1 MRVIRGGVTAPK
13 GFIASGIASGVKKGK
28 LDLGLIFSER
38 KAVCAGFFTSNRIK
52 AVPVLLSGSIIKGPV
67 HRAVIINSG
76 SANCL
81 TGKKGL
87 LDAKL
92 ILKRLAKLLSGSG
105 ALRLRSCLRSIKESQ
120 VLICSTGPIGKRLD
134 IKKILSGLPF
144 LAEDLSRSGS
154 HRIAQAI
161 MTTDTRPKEFAC
173 SFKVENK
180 EVRIGGVA
188 KGAGMIAPNLVYPE
202 RMRGATTICV
212 ISTDANISK
221 TTLKA
226 ATKCAVDNSFNS
238 ITVDGDMSTND
249 TFLCLANGASDVS
262 IKPNTA
268 AYKKFSQAL
277 NFVALNLA
285 KMIVKDGEGAT
296 KFIEIKIAGAKTVA
310 QAKRVAFGI
319 AKSNLV
325 KTAVYGGGSNI
336 GRIASACGA
345 SEGGIRQNR
354 LDIYVNGKKIIKG
367 GIARSIKGSGNIF
380 KKKNIEIECDLK
392 LGKASHRVYTSDLSP
407 KYVKINAER
416 IAPFGKTK

>member
-1 MRVIRGGVTAPK
+1 MLKNLYAIKGGITAQK

-28 LDLGLIFSER
+28 LDLGLMFSER

-52 AVPVLLSGSIIKGPV
+52 AAPVLLSSSTIKGPV

-81 TGKKGL
+81 TGKKGF

-92 ILKRLAKLLSGSG
+92 IIKRLAKLLSV
-105 ALRLRSCLRSIKESQ
+105 KESQ
-120 VLICSTGPIGKRLD
+120 VLMCSTGPIGKRLD
-134 IKKILSGLPF
+134 MKKILSGLLV
-144 LAEDLSRSGS
+144 LAEDLSRNGS

-212 ISTDANISK
+212 ISTDANVSK
-221 TTLKA
+221 TALKA
-226 ATKCAVDNSFNS
+226 AAKCAVDNSFNS

-249 TFLCLANGASDVS
+249 TFLCLANGASGVN

-268 AYKKFSQAL
+268 IYKKFTEAL
-277 NFVALNLA
+277 KFVALNLA
-285 KMIVKDGEGAT
+285 KMVVKDGEGAT
-296 KFIEIKIAGAKTVA
+296 KFIEIQITGAKTPA
-310 QAKRVAFGI
+310 QAKRVAYGI
-319 AKSNLV
+319 TNSNLV

-345 SEGGIRQNR
+345 SDIDIRQNR
-354 LDIYVNGKKIIKG
+354 LDIYVNGKKMIRD
-367 GIARSIKGSGNIF
+367 GIAKPIKGSGNIF

-392 LGKASHRVYTSDLSP
+392 LGKASHRVFTCDLSP
-407 KYVKINAER
+407 EYVKINAE
-416 IAPFGKTK
+416 